1 MLPFQ
6 VGERG
11 VQMSGGQKQRIAIA
25 RAILK
30 SPKILLLDEATS
42 ALDTESERVVQ
53 EALDLASVGRTTV
66 VVAHRLSTIR
76 NADLIAVMQTGEV
89 KELGSH
95 DELISNENGLYSS
108 LVRLQQTKDASDEQ
122 RTTQGTTGQLS
133 QLAHSHSTSRRFSG
147 TTSRS
152 SSARS
157 FGNGEDGGD
166 EKEKPA
172 VPVPSFKRLL
182 MLNAPE
188 WKQGVLGGLSAVVF
202 GGIQPLYAYAMGS
215 MVSVYF
221 LTDHDEIKSKTR
233 QYALIFVGLTVLS
246 FLINIGQHY
255 NFGSMGEYLTKRIR
269 ERMLAKIL
277 TFEIGWFDQDE
288 NSTGAVCSRLA
299 KDANVV
305 GFLSYSH
312 SVGINTADDVCRKT
326 RIWRDVIFH
335 LDFYGYWVHIAWSKI
350 CFHFTATELQQFY
363 CISTPFHKS
372 ILHSI
377 IVLSDSF
384 YGSLTNTLGHV
395 LNLNYHI

>member
-1 MLPFQ
+1 
-6 VGERG
+6 
-11 VQMSGGQKQRIAIA
+11 MSGGQKQRIAIA

-53 EALDLASVGRTTV
+53 EALDLASVGRTTI

-95 DELISNENGLYSS
+95 DELISNEDGLYSS
-108 LVRLQQTKDASDEQ
+108 LVHLQQTKDANDDQ
-122 RTTQGTTGQLS
+122 TMAQGTTGQLS
-133 QLAHSHSTSRRFSG
+133 QLAHSHSTSRRFSS
-147 TTSRS
+147 TSSRS
-152 SSARS
+152 NSARS
-157 FGNGEDGGD
+157 FGNGEDDGD
-166 EKEKPA
+166 EIEKPS

-182 MLNAPE
+182 MLNSPE
-188 WKQGVLGGLSAVVF
+188 WKQAVLGGLSAVVF

-221 LTDHDEIKSKTR
+221 LRDHDEIKSKTR

-255 NFGSMGEYLTKRIR
+255 NFGAMGEYLTKRIR

-305 GFLSYSH
+305 SYFFLSH
-312 SVGINTADDVCRKT
+312 SVDTVTQLMIPNK
-326 RIWRDVIFH
+326 
-335 LDFYGYWVHIAWSKI
+335 KP
-350 CFHFTATELQQFY
+350 EY
-363 CISTPFHKS
+363 C
-372 ILHSI
+372 
-377 IVLSDSF
+377 DM
-384 YGSLTNTLGHV
+384 
-395 LNLNYHI
+395 